1 MSTDKRTATAINDN
15 PCLLIDDIIALARNA
30 AGRIM
35 EVYNSSAD
43 FEVQKKE
50 DHSPLTNADLAAHHA
65 IVAGLDLLTP
75 DWPVL
80 SEESAKLPFETRSS
94 WDRYW
99 LVDPLDGTRE
109 FIKRNGQFTVNIA
122 LIDNHRPILGVI
134 VVPVSGVCYYGCQG
148 QGAFRQNGEG
158 QPAEAIQVQAERRS
172 PLMVAGS
179 ASHAG
184 ESLRGM
190 LNQLGDH
197 ELISMGSSLK
207 LCLVAEGKADLYPR
221 LGLTSEWDTAAA
233 QAIVEQAGGRVT
245 DTKMETL
252 LYNTKDSLLNPYF
265 LVFGDQSQDWSK
277 YL

>member
-1 MSTDKRTATAINDN
+1 MSTTPSDHDD
-15 PCLLIDDIIALARNA
+15 PCLLLDDVVALAHNA
-30 AGRIM
+30 AARIM
-35 EVYNSSAD
+35 DVYEASAD
-43 FEVQKKE
+43 FEVTKKA

-65 IVAGLDLLTP
+65 IVAGLSMLTP

-122 LIDNHRPILGVI
+122 LIDNHRPVLGVI
-134 VVPVSGVCYYGCQG
+134 VVPVSGVCYSACNGHGAHRADGPG
-148 QGAFRQNGEG
+148 QAS
-158 QPAEAIQVQAERRS
+158 QPIHVQSERRS
-172 PLMVAGS
+172 PLKVAGS

-197 ELISMGSSLK
+197 ELLSMGSSLK
-207 LCLVAEGKADLYPR
+207 LCLVADGRADLYPR
-221 LGLTSEWDTAAA
+221 LGPTSEWDTAAA
-233 QAIVEQAGGRVT
+233 QCIVEQAGGRVT
-245 DTKMETL
+245 GTDMETL

-265 LVFGDQSQDWSK
+265 LVFGDTNEDWSK

>member
-1 MSTDKRTATAINDN
+1 MNNNTTENSSPCHFLEDVVAI
-15 PCLLIDDIIALARNA
+15 ARD
-30 AGRIM
+30 AGKRIM
-35 EVYNSSAD
+35 EVYNTET
-43 FEVQKKE
+43 EVEVTRKE
-50 DHSPLTNADLAAHHA
+50 DHSPLTKADLAAHNA
-65 IVAGLDLLTP
+65 IVAGLDMLTP

-80 SEESAKLPFETRSS
+80 SEESSKLPFETRSA
-94 WDRYW
+94 WPRYW

-122 LIDNHRPILGVI
+122 LIDGHRPIMGVI
-134 VVPVSGVCYYGCQG
+134 VVPVSGVTYYACAG

-158 QPAEAIQVQAERRS
+158 ATPEQIHVQTALRS
-172 PLMVAGS
+172 PMTIAGS

-184 ESLRGM
+184 ESLRNM
-190 LNQLGDH
+190 LNHLGDH

-233 QAIVEQAGGRVT
+233 QSIVEEAGGHVT
-245 DTKMETL
+245 DTAMQPL
-252 LYNTKDSLLNPYF
+252 RYNTKDSLLNPHF
-265 LVFGDQSQDWSK
+265 LVFGDASQNWSR